1 MDLEKL
7 ANDAADFALYSEMRN
22 YIIARIEFFM
32 ELVLSRNL
40 SLALTI
46 TIALL
51 TLWIM
56 VQGFMI
62 VTGRSQE
69 GLKGF
74 LFNLG
79 KSYFI
84 VLMALGVSSNSV
96 FAVRSLTEQ
105 LTNGISSIMTENN
118 QNIQKC
124 ILNSSG
130 DMLGCK
136 IDKNL
141 ATTQAVMGFINQV
154 DTVDD
159 PILEEKV
166 EKAKLFAGI
175 GTAGPAVIAGTML
188 ILYRIAMA
196 LFIGFAP
203 IFILCLLFK
212 KTAPFFS
219 KWLHYGLA
227 TIFSSVLLAVMAD
240 ISSDLVEIV
249 AKSLFVSK
257 GLLEF
262 VTGEGVGGISQ
273 TATQQLGLGLILS
286 TLLITVPPMAGMWF
300 HGVMGTANTYSAFQ
314 HWNNRSPQPTGN
326 PSYDRAM
333 GLNSYSGGQ
342 TSPAKETITAQRYY
356 NDKPT
361 NNINHEIRTSSDVV
375 KSEPTSPSL
384 YTTPSS
390 SSTTTTVGVARESIG
405 HINNDL
411 AGKSKSLPTEMVK
424 TDQSKSQGDK
434 S

>member
-7 ANDAADFALYSEMRN
+7 ANNAADFALYSAMRN
-22 YIIARIEFFM
+22 YIVTRIEYFM

-62 VTGRSQE
+62 ATGRSQE

-84 VLMALGVSSNSV
+84 VLMALGVSSNSS

-105 LTNGISSIMTENN
+105 LTNGISSIMTESN
-118 QNIQKC
+118 QNISKC
-124 ILNSSG
+124 IISTSS

-159 PILEEKV
+159 PILEGKV

-175 GTAGPAVIAGTML
+175 GTAGPAVVAGVML

-212 KTAPFFS
+212 KTTPLFS

-262 VTGEGVGGISQ
+262 VTGQGVGGISQ
-273 TATQQLGLGLILS
+273 TATQQLGLGMILS

-300 HGVMGTANTYSAFQ
+300 NGVMSFASGFSPIQN
-314 HWNNRSPQPTGN
+314 WNNNPLQPTGN
-326 PSYDRAM
+326 SAHDRTT
-333 GLNSYSGGQ
+333 GINEKDSQTDSRGKHNENNYPNIYFNS
-342 TSPAKETITAQRYY
+342 
-356 NDKPT
+356 
-361 NNINHEIRTSSDVV
+361 NNKNYENQTSSDVL
-375 KSEPTSPSL
+375 KNGTTFPSHPTQ
-384 YTTPSS
+384 PSS
-390 SSTTTTVGVARESIG
+390 STATIVGAARESS
-405 HINNDL
+405 HTNQVEK
-411 AGKSKSLPTEMVK
+411 AKSLPTETVK
-424 TDQSKSQGDK
+424 TDQSKSQGEL

>member
-7 ANDAADFALYSEMRN
+7 ANNAADFALYSAMRN
-22 YIIARIEFFM
+22 YIVTRIEYFM

-62 VTGRSQE
+62 ATGRSQE

-84 VLMALGVSSNSV
+84 VLMALGVSSNSS

-105 LTNGISSIMTENN
+105 LTNGISSIMTESN
-118 QNIQKC
+118 QNISKC
-124 ILNSSG
+124 IISTSS

-159 PILEEKV
+159 PILEGKV

-175 GTAGPAVIAGTML
+175 GTAGPAVVAGVML

-212 KTAPFFS
+212 KTTPLFS

-262 VTGEGVGGISQ
+262 VTGQGVGGISQ
-273 TATQQLGLGLILS
+273 TATQQLGLGMILS

-300 HGVMGTANTYSAFQ
+300 NGVMSFASGFSPIQN
-314 HWNNRSPQPTGN
+314 WNNNPLQPTGN
-326 PSYDRAM
+326 SVHDRTT
-333 GLNSYSGGQ
+333 GINEKDSQTDSRGKHNENNYPNIYFNS
-342 TSPAKETITAQRYY
+342 
-356 NDKPT
+356 
-361 NNINHEIRTSSDVV
+361 NNKNYENQTSSDVL
-375 KSEPTSPSL
+375 KNGTTFPSHPTQ
-384 YTTPSS
+384 PSS
-390 SSTTTTVGVARESIG
+390 STATIVGAARESS
-405 HINNDL
+405 HTNQVEK
-411 AGKSKSLPTEMVK
+411 AKSLPTETVK
-424 TDQSKSQGDK
+424 TDQSKSQGEL

>member
-7 ANDAADFALYSEMRN
+7 ANNAADFALYSAMRN
-22 YIIARIEFFM
+22 YIVTRIEYFM

-62 VTGRSQE
+62 ATGRSQE

-84 VLMALGVSSNSV
+84 VLMALGVSSNSS

-105 LTNGISSIMTENN
+105 LTNGISSIMTESN
-118 QNIQKC
+118 QNISKC
-124 ILNSSG
+124 IISTSS

-159 PILEEKV
+159 PILEGKV

-175 GTAGPAVIAGTML
+175 GTAGPAVVAGVML

-212 KTAPFFS
+212 KTTPLFS

-262 VTGEGVGGISQ
+262 VTGQGVGGISQ
-273 TATQQLGLGLILS
+273 TATQQLGLGMILS

-300 HGVMGTANTYSAFQ
+300 NGVMSFASGFSPIQN
-314 HWNNRSPQPTGN
+314 WNNNPLQPTGN
-326 PSYDRAM
+326 SVHDRTT
-333 GLNSYSGGQ
+333 GINEKDSQ
-342 TSPAKETITAQRYY
+342 TDSRGKHNE
-356 NDKPT
+356 
-361 NNINHEIRTSSDVV
+361 NNYPNI
-375 KSEPTSPSL
+375 
-384 YTTPSS
+384 
-390 SSTTTTVGVARESIG
+390 
-405 HINNDL
+405 
-411 AGKSKSLPTEMVK
+411 
-424 TDQSKSQGDK
+424 
-434 S
+434 